1 MGKPGKQVPISKDFE
16 KNIDYMQKE
25 LRIEQS
31 FDVIHHKL
39 EHGGRKMGM
48 FFVDGFAND
57 DAIIRILT
65 NLSRLKDDELS
76 RNPIET
82 LTRTFIPHQ
91 EVETSEDLEE
101 VIPQILSGQSVFII
115 EGCTEAIL
123 VDSREYPAREP
134 QEPDMER
141 VVRGPRDGFV
151 ETMVFN
157 AALIRRRVRDR
168 SLIMEYLQVGERSKT
183 DVIVSYID
191 SIADP
196 ELVERIKEEIEKI
209 DIDGISMGEKT
220 MEEFIFGKNLNPYP
234 MVRYTERGDTS
245 GVHLMEGHVL
255 IIVDGSPS
263 VMICPTTF
271 WHHLQHAEE
280 YRNKPIIGAALRG
293 VRFVAIFA
301 SLFLLPFWYLVATN
315 PDLLSGNWDFLGV
328 EETGSIALF
337 WQFIIAE
344 IGVEMLRMAA
354 IHTPNALATALGLVA
369 AILIGEIAIEV
380 GLFTHEVVLYLA
392 AAVIGDYATPSY
404 ELSLANR
411 FFRVIFLIAAAL
423 FGLHGFLIAIVLWFI
438 LLASTK
444 TLNTPYM
451 WPLIPFSPKEFLET
465 LVRSPIPLK
474 KERPKILNPKDKT
487 SQ

>member
-1 MGKPGKQVPISKDFE
+1 MGKPGTQMPISKNFG
-16 KNIDYMQKE
+16 KNIDYLLKE

-48 FFVDGFAND
+48 FFVDGFASD
-57 DAIIRILT
+57 VAILRILA
-65 NLSRLKDDELS
+65 NLSQIKDNEL
-76 RNPIET
+76 RRDPIEK

-91 EVETSEDLEE
+91 EVDTSEDLEE
-101 VIPQILSGQSVFII
+101 VIVQVLSGQSAFII

-123 VDSREYPAREP
+123 VDTREYPGREP

-168 SLIMEYLQVGERSKT
+168 SLIMDYMQVGKRSKT
-183 DVIVSYID
+183 DIIVSYID

-196 ELVERIKEEIEKI
+196 ELVKRIKEEIEKI

-220 MEEFIFGKNLNPYP
+220 LEEFIFGKNLNPYP

-280 YRNKPIIGAALRG
+280 YRNKPVIGTVLRG
-293 VRFVAIFA
+293 VRFVAVFA

-315 PDLLSGNWDFLGV
+315 PDLLSGRWDFLGV
-328 EETGSIALF
+328 DEAGALSLF

-344 IGVEMLRMAA
+344 VGVEMLRMAA

-411 FFRVIFLIAAAL
+411 VFRVLFLIAAAI
-423 FGLHGFLIAIVLWFI
+423 FGLSGFLIAIVLWVI

-451 WPLIPFSPKEFLET
+451 WPLIPFSPKEFWET

-474 KERPKILNPKDKT
+474 SLRPNILNTKDK
-487 SQ
+487 SKQ